1 MAVFDT
7 KYLNQKWTHSFEE
20 DTAQEMVY
28 RPGGYVLRKARG
40 RNQFD
45 LKENGEVV
53 DRRIGKDD
61 VPDPVIGSWKL
72 EGENLVINLSDGS
85 EQVYPLKE
93 VSPEKLVLKK
103 NT

>member
-7 KYLNQKWTHSFEE
+7 KYLSQKWTHSFEE
-20 DTAQEMVY
+20 DTTEEMVY
-28 RPGGYVLRKARG
+28 RPGGYVLGKARG

-45 LKENGEVV
+45 LKKNGEVIDTRV
-53 DRRIGKDD
+53 GKDD
-61 VPDPVIGSWKL
+61 VPNPVIGSWKL
-72 EGENLVINLSDGS
+72 EEGKLVINLSDGS

-93 VSPEKLVLKK
+93 VGPEKLVLKK